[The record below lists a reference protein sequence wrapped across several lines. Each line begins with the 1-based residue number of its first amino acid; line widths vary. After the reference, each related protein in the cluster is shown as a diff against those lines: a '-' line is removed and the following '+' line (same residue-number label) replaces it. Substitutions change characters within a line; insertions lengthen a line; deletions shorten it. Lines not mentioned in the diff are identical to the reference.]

1 MKHNC
6 KLCKHVSRSEPQ
18 KTRHEGRV
26 YGNTAA
32 GREKQKTTEQE
43 AMPERNRGRHSRAS
57 HVDDRKAEDE
67 EAAGIA
73 TPTTAYAEQRKRKR
87 EGSEPTTTWRTT
99 RRPPTETRPGTDR
112 RQRSATARRKEAAE
126 RRATAPAL
134 ESERPRWRSGSRP
147 RKGILNN
154 ARITRRNWMTLPLET
169 LVERKFLGMSL
180 QQLELR
186 CTSNTVHYVLNE
198 EHAED
203 TLLIS
208 NELKRVLSKTPKF
221 RPTPNK
227 IKDCCS

>member
-1 MKHNC
+1 
-6 KLCKHVSRSEPQ
+6 
-18 KTRHEGRV
+18 
-26 YGNTAA
+26 
-32 GREKQKTTEQE
+32 
-43 AMPERNRGRHSRAS
+43 MPERNRGRHRRARL
-57 HVDDRKAEDE
+57 VDDRTAEDE
-67 EAAGIA
+67 EAAWIA

-112 RQRSATARRKEAAE
+112 RQRSATARRKEAAK

-208 NELKRVLSKTPKF
+208 NELKRVLSKTPTF

-227 IKDCCS
+227 IKPKTVAGDYDIFCHRLI